1 MSHSQSKKS
10 SPPLGVMEIHTW
22 INVSAPPQARWSAS
36 LREYDLGVRTF
47 NGHTQRGAINELLDY
62 YEQDNGEI
70 RE

>member
-1 MSHSQSKKS
+1 
-10 SPPLGVMEIHTW
+10 MEIHTW